1 MVQPWR
7 DCLQPNAAPSV
18 TSSEPKQPSDNHENI
33 HPIRRRADQRHRAG
47 RSRTKRPREAGAIS
61 GDLTDGGA
69 TDQLRFGPKPRPGPD
84 GKLPPGPPPPK
95 NAKAD
100 VKFILKDGALVR
112 YVVHAKGVI
121 TFGGNENEFERI
133 ATIELKDV
141 GTTKLEVPEAAKKK
155 LGQ

>member
-1 MVQPWR
+1 M
-7 DCLQPNAAPSV
+7 
-18 TSSEPKQPSDNHENI
+18 
-33 HPIRRRADQRHRAG
+33 RRADQRHRAG

-61 GDLTDGGA
+61 GDLPDEGA